1 MPEVAEST
9 GKKVAIIGGGPGGIS
24 AAYYLAIKGHGV
36 TVFDMMPKMGGMLR
50 YGIPQYRKTRR

>member
-24 AAYYLAIKGHGV
+24 AAYFIVIKGHGV
-36 TVFDMMPKMGGMLR
+36 HAFDMMPK
-50 YGIPQYRKTRR
+50 T